1 MHPLIDT
8 HRREILNLAERCGVT
23 DVRVFG
29 SMARGDADGSSDVAC
44 GKRYQPKA
52 QRCLP
57 STQWRDQCLT

>member
-8 HRREILNLAERCGVT
+8 HRREILELAERYGVT

-52 QRCLP
+52 QR
-57 STQWRDQCLT
+57 R